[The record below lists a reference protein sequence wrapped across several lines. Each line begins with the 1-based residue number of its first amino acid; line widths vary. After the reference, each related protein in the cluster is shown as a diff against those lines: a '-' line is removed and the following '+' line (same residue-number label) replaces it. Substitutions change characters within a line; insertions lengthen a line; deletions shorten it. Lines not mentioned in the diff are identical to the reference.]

1 MQIFSPLYI
10 NIAIPFLWNI
20 SRKEMSQKFK
30 AGNKRAYWI
39 NISVHKTK
47 MSWNASISLSPSLC
61 QPNFASRFST
71 AYPIFSVTSLAQPL
85 HLTHSIIS
93 LHVEVVALIIVCD
106 VNRVRRRSRIPF
118 VGARYTPV
126 CYTFRKHFDG
136 HCSLRMVILIVKIQR
151 FDLRCLV
158 ETLHEIV

>member
-1 MQIFSPLYI
+1 
-10 NIAIPFLWNI
+10 
-20 SRKEMSQKFK
+20 MSQKFK

-47 MSWNASISLSPSLC
+47 MLWNASISLSPSLC

-106 VNRVRRRSRIPF
+106 VNRVRCRSRIPF

-126 CYTFRKHFDG
+126 LHVSQTFRRPLFASNGYSNRKDTAFRFTVSRWNAARD
-136 HCSLRMVILIVKIQR
+136 CLIK
-151 FDLRCLV
+151 
-158 ETLHEIV
+158 